1 MVSARV
7 DDISDVRR
15 AKERKGEKKKRREPE
30 RVALSTGG
38 KKKKTHAP
46 KIVAIPCTSL
56 FLYVCET
63 DTITCYSIKKLQ
75 QIDCN
80 KSSFFF
86 FCVAS
91 LPFREGTSQKKR
103 KTLRTRKRKRACE
116 YSMLVSAVTSFII
129 VIRKAKERKRVK
141 KRKACVESVPS
152 NTVTNNN
159 KHNCDAAVIKSQATK
174 RYSCPS
180 ISFFFF
186 SALLRT

>member
-15 AKERKGEKKKRREPE
+15 AKKRKGEKKKRREPE

-63 DTITCYSIKKLQ
+63 DTITCYSVKKLQ

-86 FCVAS
+86 SFAWPAS
-91 LPFREGTSQKKR
+91 LSEKELAKR
-103 KTLRTRKRKRACE
+103 KEKPYARGKE
-116 YSMLVSAVTSFII
+116 SEPVSTQCS
-129 VIRKAKERKRVK
+129 
-141 KRKACVESVPS
+141 SV
-152 NTVTNNN
+152 
-159 KHNCDAAVIKSQATK
+159 Q
-174 RYSCPS
+174 
-180 ISFFFF
+180 
-186 SALLRT
+186 LLLS